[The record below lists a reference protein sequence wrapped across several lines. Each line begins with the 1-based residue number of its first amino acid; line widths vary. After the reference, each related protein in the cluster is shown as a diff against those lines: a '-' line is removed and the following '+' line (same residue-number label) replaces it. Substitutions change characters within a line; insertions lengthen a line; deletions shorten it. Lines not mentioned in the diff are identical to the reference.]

1 MKVLSTKSLLVV
13 LMMVVSLTAAADDGK
28 NVFSYLREKY
38 DELPEKG
45 KFATGAVL
53 GFGGSR
59 VAIKSAVTVVKVAGA
74 AFIA

>member
-1 MKVLSTKSLLVV
+1 MVFCLLVLASSTTV
-13 LMMVVSLTAAADDGK
+13 AHADDAS

-38 DELPEKG
+38 DELPENG
-45 KFATGAVL
+45 KFATGALV

-59 VAIKSAVTVVKVAGA
+59 VAIKSAVSVVKVAGA